1 MIATASQRA
10 DLRDSP
16 ITESDQSHLV
26 SHFWQQWQEHQH
38 HLYCCCLKLMN
49 SNPTDAEDALSRAML
64 KAWEKVQKFAGKIAN
79 LKAWL
84 IQLTRNLCIDMIRER
99 SRGSG
104 YVENI
109 EWVGNTDKIVTVS
122 SVESPEYVLESE
134 EKSTEIRRA
143 IADLP
148 QRLRETFIWHFYQQR
163 THTEI
168 AEIQGITY
176 DNVCKRISLARKLLK
191 EKLSDYFQ
199 DSESE
204 VSATGAMGRK
214 SPTPRQDG
222 EKQKRIEDD
231 QKKALETATE
241 SADNKWVEVL
251 EAQTHEFVHSS
262 VNPRALVGQNIQ
274 ETATVSADNECV
286 QVVEP
291 QSHEF
296 VYSYV
301 QPTVLVD
308 QKITDVA
315 NVSRELPLSSRQLV
329 LLPTSTLDE
338 TYSDRIGAH
347 LSLLER
353 WRERFIG
360 HFYQGLTHAEM
371 IREQGISKVCQGIS
385 WVWKKIEVL
394 SSYSG
399 EGKAGEDGRFQAQIQ
414 GQKGKSHQSRT
425 GKSCTAI
432 PNPLYCGSLP
442 ISPLRQKRS
451 EKLREKRHERESKK
465 SVLFLRPP
473 KTQGGQKHK
482 GETLPNFCNKPNP
495 KE

>member
-1 MIATASQRA
+1 MIATASQTE
-10 DLRDSP
+10 DLRDSA

-64 KAWEKVQKFAGKIAN
+64 KAWEKVQKFPGKIAN

-84 IQLTRNLCIDMIRER
+84 IQLTRNLCIDIIRER
-99 SRGSG
+99 SRGPG

-191 EKLSDYFQ
+191 QKLSDYFQ

-241 SADNKWVEVL
+241 SADNKSVKVL

-262 VNPRALVGQNIQ
+262 VNPRALVGQ
-274 ETATVSADNECV
+274 
-286 QVVEP
+286 
-291 QSHEF
+291 
-296 VYSYV
+296 
-301 QPTVLVD
+301 
-308 QKITDVA
+308 KITDIA
-315 NVSRELPLSSRQLV
+315 NVSSQLPLSSTQPV
-329 LLPTSTLDE
+329 LLPTSTLDQ

-360 HFYQGLTHAEM
+360 HFYQGLTHAKM
-371 IREQGISKVCQGIS
+371 IREQGIS

-394 SSYSG
+394 SSYSEEG
-399 EGKAGEDGRFQAQIQ
+399 EAGEDGRFQAQIQ
-414 GQKGKSHQSRT
+414 GQKGKSHESRT
-425 GKSCTAI
+425 GKYCTAI
-432 PNPLYCGSLP
+432 PNPLYCRSLP
-442 ISPLRQKRS
+442 ISPVRKKRS
-451 EKLREKRHERESKK
+451 EKLGEKRHERESKK
-465 SVLFLRPP
+465 PVLFLRPP

-482 GETLPNFCNKPNP
+482 GETLPNFCKKPNP
-495 KE
+495 K